1 MIAGTRR
8 WTNRQYRW
16 RLSRFRPIP
25 HPPRSPSLND
35 GRSHAS
41 RAQIIAAFA
50 SIYLVWGSTYLAIR
64 YAVQTIPPFM
74 MGGLRFVVS
83 GVILYL
89 WARYRGASRPTRL
102 NWRNAIIAGGFLLLG
117 GNGAVVWAEQFVP
130 SGLTAL
136 LVSILPFWLVIIEWV
151 RPPRRRPSGA
161 VLIGLVLGFIG
172 IVVLVGR
179 SGFGGRGDVSSLG
192 PVVLI
197 LGSLSWAIGSF
208 WSRDAE
214 LPESGMLTTGME
226 MLGGGALLLIV
237 GTLTGELSRF
247 DIHRISSAST
257 IGLLYLVT
265 FGSLLGFTSYIWLL
279 DKVSPAR
286 LGTYAYVNPIVAVL
300 LGWAIAGERL
310 AVRTAVAAAIVIC
323 AVALITT
330 ARSTTITQGG

>member
-1 MIAGTRR
+1 M
-8 WTNRQYRW
+8 
-16 RLSRFRPIP
+16 
-25 HPPRSPSLND
+25 ND

-41 RAQIIAAFA
+41 RAQILTAFA

-64 YAVQTIPPFM
+64 YAVETIPPFL
-74 MGGLRFVVS
+74 MGGLRFVIS
-83 GVILYL
+83 GALLYV
-89 WARYRGASRPTRL
+89 WARYRGAPRPARL
-102 NWRNAIIAGGFLLLG
+102 HWRNAIIAGGFLLLG

-172 IVVLVGR
+172 IIVLVGP
-179 SGFGGRGDVSSLG
+179 GNVAGQGDVSPLG
-192 PVVLI
+192 ALVLI

-208 WSRDAE
+208 WSRDAQ
-214 LPESGMLTTGME
+214 LPESGLLTTGME
-226 MLGGGALLLIV
+226 MLGGGVLLLIV
-237 GTLTGELSRF
+237 AAVTGEFYQF
-247 DIHRISSAST
+247 DIHRVSGESAS
-257 IGLLYLVT
+257 GLLYLIT
-265 FGSLLGFTSYIWLL
+265 FGSLIGFTSYIWLL

-310 AVRTAVAAAIVIC
+310 SARTAVAAAIVIC

-330 ARSTTITQGG
+330 ARSTAATQSA

>member
-1 MIAGTRR
+1 
-8 WTNRQYRW
+8 
-16 RLSRFRPIP
+16 
-25 HPPRSPSLND
+25 LND
-35 GRSHAS
+35 GRAHAS
-41 RAQIIAAFA
+41 RAEIIAAFA
-50 SIYLVWGSTYLAIR
+50 SIYVIWGSTYLAIR
-64 YAVQTIPPFM
+64 YAVETIPPFV
-74 MGGLRFVVS
+74 MGGARFVVS
-83 GVILYL
+83 GTILYL
-89 WARYRGASRPTRL
+89 WSRYRSAPRPTRV

-161 VLIGLVLGFIG
+161 VLVGLILGFVG
-172 IVVLVGR
+172 IIVLVGP
-179 SGFGGRGDVSSLG
+179 SSVGGHGNVAPLG
-192 PVVLI
+192 ALVLI

-208 WSRDAE
+208 WSRDAQ
-214 LPESGMLTTGME
+214 LPESGLLTTGME

-237 GTLTGELSRF
+237 GALSGEFSQL
-247 DIHRISSAST
+247 DLHTISKASA

-286 LGTYAYVNPIVAVL
+286 LGTYAYVNPLVAVM

-310 AVRTAVAAAIVIC
+310 SIRTGVAAAIVIC

-330 ARSTTITQGG
+330 ARTATSQTS

>member
-1 MIAGTRR
+1 VTYKR
-8 WTNRQYRW
+8 
-16 RLSRFRPIP
+16 
-25 HPPRSPSLND
+25 
-35 GRSHAS
+35 AS

-50 SIYLVWGSTYLAIR
+50 SIYLIWGSTYLAIS
-64 YAVQTIPPFM
+64 YAVETIPPFI
-74 MGGLRFVVS
+74 MGGIRFLVS
-83 GVILYL
+83 GAMLYL
-89 WARYRGASRPTRL
+89 WARYRGAPRPARL
-102 NWRNAIIAGGFLLLG
+102 HWRNAIVAGGFLLLG

-151 RPPRRRPSGA
+151 RPPRKRPSGA
-161 VLIGLVLGFIG
+161 VLVGLVLGFIG
-172 IVVLVGR
+172 IVVLVGP
-179 SGFGGRGDVSSLG
+179 SDVGGHGDVSPIGAL
-192 PVVLI
+192 VLI

-208 WSRDAE
+208 WSRDAQ
-214 LPESGMLTTGME
+214 LPESGLLTTGME

-237 GTLTGELSRF
+237 GAVTGELAHT
-247 DIHRISSAST
+247 DIHRISNASAV
-257 IGLLYLVT
+257 GLLYLIT

-310 AVRTAVAAAIVIC
+310 SIRTGVAAAIVIC

-330 ARSTTITQGG
+330 ARSTATTQTG